1 MSKDKLNPPQY
12 NDLIGDILKKHT
24 ADGGMDNL
32 KGAGKPLSKE
42 YFSGDTFQHFQRIA
56 QDAGYKPHW
65 LKLRH
70 EIRDDLLSVI
80 DLITLRTDS
89 EINELI
95 ININEK
101 ISEYNKACPPPLQKG
116 QVSQQNIKAASEHW

>member
-1 MSKDKLNPPQY
+1 MKNEKLNPPQY

-70 EIRDDLLSVI
+70 EIRDAILSMIDVI
-80 DLITLRTDS
+80 AIRSDS
-89 EINELI
+89 ELNELI
-95 ININEK
+95 IKINEK
-101 ISEYNKACPPPLQKG
+101 INDYNKACPPPLQKG
-116 QVSQQNIKAASEHW
+116 QVSLQTIKAAAEHW

>member
-1 MSKDKLNPPQY
+1 MDKDKLNPPQY

-24 ADGGMDNL
+24 AEGGMDNL
-32 KGAGKPLSKE
+32 KGTGKPLPKE

-70 EIRDDLLSVI
+70 EIRDNLLSVI
-80 DLITLRTDS
+80 DVFTLRSDS
-89 EINELI
+89 EIDELI
-95 ININEK
+95 MKINEK
-101 ISEYNKACPPPLQKG
+101 INEYNKACPPPLQRG
-116 QVSQQNIKAASEHW
+116 QVSATDYKSCC